1 MTKRPSGSGDDCG
14 VPDFMETL
22 AGSIQLCV
30 LATSPGF
37 WSLMQ
42 PFLLDSR
49 SWENVKELC
58 VTSKGLQQTEEA
70 KLMEVTAGAD
80 TERGSFV
87 GGERITLDKG
97 SQRKVEKQ
105 LVVVRVMQ

>member
-22 AGSIQLCV
+22 AGSIRLCV

-42 PFLLDSR
+42 PFLLDSM

-80 TERGSFV
+80 TECGSLW
-87 GGERITLDKG
+87 EEKG
-97 SQRKVEKQ
+97 SLWTKDHRGKWRNSS
-105 LVVVRVMQ
+105 LL